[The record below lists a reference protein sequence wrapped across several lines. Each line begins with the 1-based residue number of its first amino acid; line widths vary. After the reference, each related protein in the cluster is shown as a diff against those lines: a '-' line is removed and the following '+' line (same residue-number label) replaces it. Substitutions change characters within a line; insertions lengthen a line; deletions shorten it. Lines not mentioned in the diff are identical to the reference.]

1 MRKMSF
7 VGSSN
12 EPKGSTAYRPPMSK
26 NQKNHFIVRSLL
38 CSSSGNEINR
48 ILNGVLLR
56 GLVNETRSQKRKG
69 HVVNKR

>member
-26 NQKNHFIVRSLL
+26 DQENHFIVRSLL
-38 CSSSGNEINR
+38 CGSGNEINR